1 MNDRSQFLPPA
12 LDLEDAAASVLEAI
26 AAEIA
31 RALDED
37 TCGAAELGVCRHGGN
52 RGADDGAIRTPGD
65 RRHCA
70 GRSGA
75 ALSRLEIR
83 PASAADFATAVDW
96 AAAEGW
102 NPGLDDLSVF
112 HGTDPGGFFMGW
124 IGSRPASS
132 ISVVRYGARYGFLGF
147 YIVHPEFRGTGAGW
161 ATWQHGMAYLEG
173 RTVGLDGVVA
183 QQENYRK
190 SGFVLAGRNVRF
202 SGVPTLTAE
211 KSAAEIRAVMAEDLS
226 GVLAYDRAF
235 FAAPRD
241 AFTSPWVLPPAGGRR
256 TALMAVNDGEIMG
269 YGVIRQ
275 CRSGYKI
282 GPLFAEDSG
291 IASALFAELCAT
303 APGEEIALDTPQD
316 NRAAVALAERAGL
329 TPVFETARMYRGPAP
344 DLPIQCT
351 FGITTFEL
359 G

>member
-1 MNDRSQFLPPA
+1 M
-12 LDLEDAAASVLEAI
+12 
-26 AAEIA
+26 
-31 RALDED
+31 
-37 TCGAAELGVCRHGGN
+37 
-52 RGADDGAIRTPGD
+52 
-65 RRHCA
+65 
-70 GRSGA
+70 
-75 ALSRLEIR
+75 SRLEIR

-190 SGFVLAGRNVRF
+190 SGFVLAGRNVRY
-202 SGVPTLTAE
+202 SGVPAIDPHKTA
-211 KSAAEIRAVMAEDLS
+211 AVIRAVTPADLDAI
-226 GVLAYDRAF
+226 LLYDQAF
-235 FAAPRD
+235 FAAPRA
-241 AFTSPWVLPPAGGRR
+241 AFVTPWVLPDPIVKR
-256 TALMAVNDGEIMG
+256 TARVAVKGGAVAG

-282 GPLFAEDSG
+282 GPLFAEDTG
-291 IASALFAELCAT
+291 IATALFAELCAT

-344 DLPIQCT
+344 DLPIQRT